1 MIFVEQI
8 MMDGVVQLTTVT
20 ANLVC
25 YPELMDIDK
34 LFLFYAKITKLIARI
49 TRLAS

>member
-1 MIFVEQI
+1 

-25 YPELMDIDK
+25 YPELMDTDK
-34 LFLFYAKITKLIARI
+34 LFLFYAKITKLITRI